1 MSSLVPPSL
10 KTPAFDNTL
19 GALFIGYSVATI
31 LYGVGCLQVFI
42 YLTTHLSALESA
54 HQLALTAGIYRFLV
68 TDYLNPLALG
78 TGGPGSG
85 EIFIYAIIS
94 VFVQLFFC
102 WRIWIFSG
110 VAFTLAYRIA
120 FLTLTVSL
128 ALFSF
133 GSNIDVAITGFN
145 HRLLSVNTPEFILA
159 FKLAT
164 TSQVAFDVIMTV
176 AMMITLHRAQ
186 SNIRSTKHVIVIIML
201 FTVNTNLLS
210 TIISISALAT
220 FLSLPNA
227 TVYGG
232 LGFLLGKSYFNAF
245 FAILNSRE
253 FLSEKLAHTTV
264 TLDHLPGDSSE
275 TTATGYEMATV
286 DMSFRTN
293 SEHRIQKSPGIVR
306 TYSEEA

>member
-31 LYGVGCLQVFI
+31 LYGVGCLQ
-42 YLTTHLSALESA
+42 ALESA

-110 VAFTLAYRIA
+110 VAFTLTYRIA

-133 GSNIDVAITGFN
+133 GSNIGFN
-145 HRLLSVNTPEFILA
+145 HRLLSVNTPQFILA

-264 TLDHLPGDSSE
+264 TIDHLPGDSSE
-275 TTATGYEMATV
+275 TTATGYEMATA

-293 SEHRIQKSPGIVR
+293 SEHRIQKSPGIIR